1 MEYEFWL
8 AGIQGVYANKKIR
21 LRECMKTAEAIYY
34 MEETQLRRFE
44 FLNEN
49 DRNKIMQAQE
59 NSDFR
64 TDYKRMCEKNIRFV
78 PYFSGEY
85 PERLK
90 EIADY
95 PYALY
100 VKGNLPQAKTRKA
113 AVIGARRC
121 TPYGEKY
128 AIDFAQALA
137 ACGVEIISGMARG
150 IDGMGHRG
158 ALLAGGRTFAVLGSG
173 VDVCYPREHIGL
185 YVDILEQ
192 GGGIISEQPPGM
204 APLAYNFPA
213 RNRIISGLSDA
224 ILVMEAGQKSGSLI
238 TVDLALEQG
247 RDIYALP
254 GPVNSALSDG
264 CNHLIRQ
271 GAGILLTPELLLEE
285 WGIGKNR
292 TEKESKKETKNEK
305 MLESAEKLVYSCLG
319 LYPKSLDQLV
329 RETKLNIREV
339 LEKLISLEL
348 QGYVREISKNYY
360 VISEYRQNIGHKP
373 ANGGSQFYGALS
385 CYRGVTCES
394 KDDQEIFGK

>member
-137 ACGVEIISGMARG
+137 APDAVFITPVFAAWTEKDTLDSNDLARAVG
-150 IDGMGHRG
+150 NG
-158 ALLAGGRTFAVLGSG
+158 ARAL
-173 VDVCYPREHIGL
+173 
-185 YVDILEQ
+185 
-192 GGGIISEQPPGM
+192 
-204 APLAYNFPA
+204 
-213 RNRIISGLSDA
+213 
-224 ILVMEAGQKSGSLI
+224 SGSWKAMADTSWSSRCLAPTPSI
-238 TVDLALEQG
+238 TP
-247 RDIYALP
+247 RWI
-254 GPVNSALSDG
+254 
-264 CNHLIRQ
+264 
-271 GAGILLTPELLLEE
+271 
-285 WGIGKNR
+285 
-292 TEKESKKETKNEK
+292 
-305 MLESAEKLVYSCLG
+305 
-319 LYPKSLDQLV
+319 
-329 RETKLNIREV
+329 
-339 LEKLISLEL
+339 
-348 QGYVREISKNYY
+348 
-360 VISEYRQNIGHKP
+360 
-373 ANGGSQFYGALS
+373 
-385 CYRGVTCES
+385 
-394 KDDQEIFGK
+394 

>member
-100 VKGNLPQAKTRKA
+100 VKGNLPQAKTRKV

-360 VISEYRQNIGHKP
+360 VISEYR
-373 ANGGSQFYGALS
+373 A
-385 CYRGVTCES
+385 
-394 KDDQEIFGK
+394 